1 MHLRHHWSRL
11 MVAATAGVVLLA
23 SCGGGDDTAEADV
36 EDVSLEQQLGI
47 DDEGI
52 ADRQL
57 EAENLIRDCM
67 EAEGFDYVPVDP
79 AAQQA
84 ELTGTPGMSKE
95 DFEKEFGYG
104 ITTLYE
110 QRVDQAVAGPNEE
123 IRAELSPEDQA
134 AYDRALYG
142 DDASATFAQALDT
155 GDYSRLGG
163 CTKDATEEVFGGAEI
178 LQTLSSRL
186 DELDDRMLADARMVK
201 AVKKWTDCMEAEG
214 FDGLDEP
221 EEVDEVLLREFN
233 TLVGPPDERYEEYD
247 ADALRDLQ
255 RKEVEMVT
263 ADIMC
268 EKRHIEA
275 VEEEVAAEYEEK
287 FRERN
292 ASLLSKVKGQ
302 G

>member
-1 MHLRHHWSRL
+1 MASRFNSHRAGS
-11 MVAATAGVVLLA
+11 AAALAAVLALLA
-23 SCGGGDDTAEADV
+23 GCGGGGDDTAEADSA
-36 EDVSLEQQLGI
+36 SLEEQLGI

-52 ADRQL
+52 LDRQL

-67 EAEGFDYVPVDP
+67 EAEGFDYVPADP
-79 AAQQA
+79 GTQQA

-95 DFEKEFGYG
+95 DFEKEYGYG

-110 QRVDQAVAGPNEE
+110 ERVDQAVAGPNEE
-123 IRAELSPEDQA
+123 IRAQLPEEDQL

-142 DDASATFAQALDT
+142 EDASATFAEALDT

-163 CTKDATEEVFGGAEI
+163 CTKEATEAVFGGAEV
-178 LQTLSSRL
+178 LQTLSARL

-201 AVKKWTDCMEAEG
+201 AVKQWTACMEEEG
-214 FDGLDEP
+214 FEGLEEP
-221 EEVDEVLLREFN
+221 EEVDEVLLRQLN

-247 ADALRDLQ
+247 AAALRELQ
-255 RKEVEMVT
+255 QLEVAMVN

-268 EKRHIEA
+268 EKKHIEK
-275 VEEEVAAEYEEK
+275 VEEEVAAEYEEQ

-292 ASLLSKVKGQ
+292 ASLLSKVKG
-302 G
+302 